1 MKYKVLLLTAITFIT
16 TCFGSNAKNI
26 LSLKESITDNAIVY
40 PSSFE
45 TNTKEMMEN
54 WYLKNYAIIDESNIE
69 TRDYGLVS
77 DAEYIRRLKALP
89 TEIEMPFNQ
98 IVKSYIERYIVRSR
112 TLVAQ
117 MLGMCPYYMPIF
129 EEALERHQMPL
140 ELKYM
145 PIIESALNPN
155 AVSPAGAG
163 GLWQFMI
170 TTAKGV
176 GLTVDTQLDE
186 RRDPYRSSEKA
197 AVYFKQLYDTYHD
210 WSLAIAAY
218 NCGPG
223 NVNKSIRRAGTDNP
237 DFWEIYNY
245 LPRETRG
252 YVPAFIAANYVMTY
266 YQKHNINPTLTKKPL
281 IIDTVAVTKRIH
293 LDQISQVLNIPIDEI
308 KILNPQYRA
317 GVINFIEIA
326 DRYGMEYDELKELNE
341 LASTTLHTGQVL
353 KVVNM
358 NSLIEETVMGSQSSA
373 STSSSYNSTS
383 GQELVA
389 DNSRTNNSRYNDSG
403 YDSGNNSSYNYRDDT
418 SYNSRN
424 NNNNNS
430 NNSSYNNN
438 NGGRNNS
445 NNGNNNSNNGR
456 SNVSSHDKQQVPPR
470 PEQHKTQQNNV
481 PDKQKTTA
489 KNDNKNNNN
498 TAKNDHKNNTAKNDS
513 KNNTAKNDSKNT
525 AKNDNKN
532 SKKTS
537 EKKEDKKPAQPSKH
551 KVKEGDNITK
561 IASHYGISQED
572 LRAANNING
581 DHIEIGQN
589 LTIPEKG
596 YSKKHPQPKQTQKEQ
611 PKQQQGKHQQQGKQ
625 QQQQQHQDKQ
635 GKQSKQQQHQGKQNK
650 QQDKQ
655 QQDNNKQGKQGKQGK
670 QQQQEQH
677 GKQSTKQG
685 KQPKNNSTT
694 AQPNNNKPK
703 KKK

>member
-16 TCFGSNAKNI
+16 CLGTEAKNI
-26 LSLKESITDNAIVY
+26 LSLKESITDNAIVF

-69 TRDYGLVS
+69 SRDYGLVS
-77 DAEYIRRLKALP
+77 DAEYIRRLKDLP

-98 IVKSYIERYIVRSR
+98 IVKSYIERYVVRSR

-140 ELKYM
+140 ELKYI

-186 RRDPYRSSEKA
+186 RRDPYKSSEKA

-223 NVNKSIRRAGTDNP
+223 NVNKAIRRAGTDNP

-293 LDQISQVLNIPIDEI
+293 LNQISDVLNIPIDEI

-317 GVINFIEIA
+317 GVINGSKSRPLTLALPSQQIYSYIMAEDRIENYQKNIYAQRGEVKPGDVRQIVGDDETPGKFIYHTVTDGEDFIEIA
-326 DRYGMEYDELKELNE
+326 DRYGMEYDALKELNQ
-341 LASTTLHTGQVL
+341 LTSTTLHPGQVL
-353 KVVNM
+353 TVVNM
-358 NSLIEETVMGSQSSA
+358 NSSIEETVMGNT
-373 STSSSYNSTS
+373 STNTNTQGWMAENTNRGNNGSYN
-383 GQELVA
+383 G
-389 DNSRTNNSRYNDSG
+389 NNDSG
-403 YDSGNNSSYNYRDDT
+403 YNNGG
-418 SYNSRN
+418 
-424 NNNNNS
+424 
-430 NNSSYNNN
+430 YNNN
-438 NGGRNNS
+438 NGNNGGYNNSNYNGRNN
-445 NNGNNNSNNGR
+445 NGGNNNSNNYNSNSGNNNGN
-456 SNVSSHDKQQVPPR
+456 NVSGRDSRPVPPK
-470 PEQHKTQQNNV
+470 PDQPKTQPKNNV
-481 PDKQKTTA
+481 PEKQNNTTKT
-489 KNDNKNNNN
+489 DNKNNNN
-498 TAKNDHKNNTAKNDS
+498 TAKNDNNKNN
-513 KNNTAKNDSKNT
+513 
-525 AKNDNKN
+525 
-532 SKKTS
+532 
-537 EKKEDKKPAQPSKH
+537 
-551 KVKEGDNITK
+551 
-561 IASHYGISQED
+561 
-572 LRAANNING
+572 
-581 DHIEIGQN
+581 
-589 LTIPEKG
+589 
-596 YSKKHPQPKQTQKEQ
+596 
-611 PKQQQGKHQQQGKQ
+611 
-625 QQQQQHQDKQ
+625 
-635 GKQSKQQQHQGKQNK
+635 
-650 QQDKQ
+650 
-655 QQDNNKQGKQGKQGK
+655 
-670 QQQQEQH
+670 
-677 GKQSTKQG
+677 
-685 KQPKNNSTT
+685 
-694 AQPNNNKPK
+694 NNN
-703 KKK
+703 